1 MPISTSS
8 PALGK
13 ETEVLR
19 RRLAASAARNVA
31 LEDALRRA
39 NAETAGAPIESLLFD
54 LAQAFASANQA
65 LMGSGQP
72 GETRFVVS
80 GAEASL
86 PVIFEWRKGRLLATL
101 VNPASTVNDPNR
113 IGSMRL
119 RLGHLP
125 VAPAK

>member
-1 MPISTSS
+1 VPLNSSS

-39 NAETAGAPIESLLFD
+39 NAEAAGAPIESLLFD
-54 LAQAFASANQA
+54 LAQAFTSANQA
-65 LMGSGQP
+65 LLGSGQP
-72 GETRFVVS
+72 GEPRFVVS

-101 VNPASTVNDPNR
+101 VDPASTVNDANR

-125 VAPAK
+125 GAPGK